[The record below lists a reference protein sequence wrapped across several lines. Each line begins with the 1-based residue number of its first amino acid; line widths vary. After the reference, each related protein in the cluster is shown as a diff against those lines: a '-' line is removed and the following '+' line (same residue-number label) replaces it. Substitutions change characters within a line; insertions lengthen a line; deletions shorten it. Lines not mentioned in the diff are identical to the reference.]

1 MSANRFL
8 VLDTETTGLDVHE
21 GHRII
26 EVGCVEVENFQ
37 VTETVFHSYVNPER
51 EIDSEAVKVHGLTL
65 SRLADEPVF
74 AEIAED
80 FLSFVRDNEIVI
92 HNASFDIPFLNNE
105 LRLCGYEERVDQI
118 CNVVDSLEIAGRK
131 HARQYNNLDALC
143 RRYNVDTA
151 SRDDAHGALVDARL
165 LARVYI
171 KMTAGEVG
179 LFNESE
185 PTTSEDVTFVDKS
198 FFERRTPVI
207 VRATADE
214 VAAHDEYVRNL
225 KETLQTNLR

>member
-1 MSANRFL
+1 MSAKRFL
-8 VLDTETTGLDVHE
+8 VLDTETTGLDVYE

-26 EVGCVEVENFQ
+26 EVGCVEVNNFQ
-37 VTETVFHSYVNPER
+37 VTETVFHSYLNPER
-51 EIDSEAVKVHGLTL
+51 EIDSEAIKVHGLTR
-65 SRLADEPVF
+65 SRLAKEPVF

-80 FLSFVRDNEIVI
+80 FLNFVRDNEVVI

-105 LRLCGYEERVDQI
+105 LKLCGYEERVDQI
-118 CNVVDSLEIAGRK
+118 CKVVDSLEIAGRK

-143 RRYNVDTA
+143 KRYNVDTA

-179 LFNESE
+179 LFDESE
-185 PTTSEDVTFVDKS
+185 SQVGQDETLVDES
-198 FFERRTPVI
+198 VFERRTPVI

-214 VAAHDEYVRNL
+214 VAAHNEYVRAL
-225 KETLQTNLR
+225 KETLTVD

>member
-1 MSANRFL
+1 MSAKRFL

-26 EVGCVEVENFQ
+26 EVGCVEVDNFQ
-37 VTETVFHSYVNPER
+37 VTETVFHSYLNPER
-51 EIDSEAVKVHGLTL
+51 EIDSEAIRVHGLTL
-65 SRLADEPVF
+65 ARLAKEPVF

-80 FLSFVRDNEIVI
+80 FLRFVRDNEVVI

-105 LRLCGYEERVDQI
+105 LKLCGYDERVDQI
-118 CNVVDSLEIAGRK
+118 CKVVDSLEIAGRK

-143 RRYNVDTA
+143 KRYNVDTA
-151 SRDDAHGALVDARL
+151 SRDEAHGALVDARL

-179 LFNESE
+179 LFDESE
-185 PTTSEDVTFVDKS
+185 PTIDQHETMVDYS

-207 VRATADE
+207 VRATAE
-214 VAAHDEYVRNL
+214 ELEAHNECVRTL
-225 KETLQTNLR
+225 KETLQTD